1 MQYLTIMSKQD
12 YLKQKKEDKDEDIVR
27 VYSINNPMVGID
39 YATNLWVGL
48 YSKSSDEGLVS
59 FEELSSKSSG
69 IQRLGVLRMDVDNL
83 GKAFKTGFVG
93 EGNDPFKYVTL
104 SRFAT
109 LSRELAMFFKFK
121 INQVCRD
128 FASNDFEL
136 AEKMKKEICRL
147 FIPVATMCLL

>member
-69 IQRLGVLRMDVDNL
+69 FSVWV
-83 GKAFKTGFVG
+83 F
-93 EGNDPFKYVTL
+93 
-104 SRFAT
+104 
-109 LSRELAMFFKFK
+109 
-121 INQVCRD
+121 
-128 FASNDFEL
+128 
-136 AEKMKKEICRL
+136 
-147 FIPVATMCLL
+147 